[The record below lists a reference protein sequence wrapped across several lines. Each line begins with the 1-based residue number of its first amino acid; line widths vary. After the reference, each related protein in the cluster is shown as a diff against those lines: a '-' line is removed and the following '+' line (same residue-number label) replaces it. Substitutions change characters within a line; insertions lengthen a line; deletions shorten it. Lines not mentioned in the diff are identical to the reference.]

1 MKLLQMLKTM
11 LAAKGLEVLL
21 LGKEVITPNGVSL
34 GVVTA
39 VKKELS
45 RDRIWMV
52 IDNQARK
59 AIISIGQILTA
70 TNKVTLS
77 DELPPASLAVNGNSV
92 SLTESPPTEGAIR

>member
-45 RDRIWMV
+45 QDRIWMV

-59 AIISIGQILTA
+59 AIISIEQILTV

-92 SLTESPPTEGAIR
+92 SLTESPPTEGR